1 MMKKKE
7 DILEQVGRKTGYK
20 VPEGYF
26 ENFTARMTEQL
37 PERELPKPEI
47 ITPWQKFRPYIYMAA
62 MFAGIWLM
70 LQVFVAP
77 SVEAEKAMIA
87 ANEQEEDLEEYMLYS
102 MDEYTVFETFYA
114 ETE

>member
-1 MMKKKE
+1 MMKKKD
-7 DILEQVGRKTGYK
+7 DILQQVAGKSGYK

-26 ENFTARMTEQL
+26 EQFTARMVEQL

-70 LQVFVAP
+70 VQVFVAP
-77 SVEAEKAMIA
+77 VVEADKAMTA
-87 ANEQEEDLEEYMLYS
+87 ANEHEEDLEEYMLYS

-114 ETE
+114 DNE